1 MLYDSLIL
9 GAGLQSLYNGVLN
22 NWLKPAFLIMVA
34 VGAFMFIRSQQL
46 TKLVLFLVVCAVVG
60 VLIFFGDGL
69 FGKDGAVSKMF
80 NANIGSV
87 SSGDGGLGSA
97 N

>member
-1 MLYDSLIL
+1 MLYDNLVL
-9 GAGLQSLYNGVLN
+9 GAGLQSLYNGITN

-34 VGAFMFIRSQQL
+34 VGAFLFIRSQQL

-69 FGKDGAVSKMF
+69 FGADGAVSKMF
-80 NANIGSV
+80 NSNISSV
-87 SSGDGGLGSA
+87 SSGDGGLGG